1 MKTLVVP
8 LDGSDVGTN
17 ALSLATVLARA
28 TGARVELTH
37 VVTRS
42 HFSDANGVLPESSES
57 FLERVRSSLPG
68 DLEVTT
74 SIEYGDPVEQVLK
87 RVDQA
92 PGAVLIISSR
102 GRTGV
107 SRTVFGSV
115 SDQIIRMSPAPVIVT
130 RETMRVP
137 RQTLSSIIVPLDS
150 SPLSERAL
158 PWAVKLASQTDSTIG
173 LVSVID
179 VNQVAAYGGIERQ
192 SDLLISIEDEA
203 RDLARSYLD
212 ERVKQ
217 LRSEGVRSTW
227 EVRLGR
233 PADEIIR
240 AAETTAA
247 DLIIMSTHRRAG
259 IRRWAFGSVTD
270 DVVQRGSAPV
280 LVVPT

>member
-17 ALSLATVLARA
+17 ALSLATVLARIM
-28 TGARVELTH
+28 GAGVELTH
-37 VVTRS
+37 VVIPS
-42 HFSDANGVLPESSES
+42 HFSETNVVLPESSES
-57 FLERVRSSLPG
+57 FLERVRSSLPE
-68 DLEVTT
+68 DLDVST

-87 RVDQA
+87 RVHQA
-92 PGAVLIISSR
+92 RDAVLIISSR
-102 GRTGV
+102 GRNGV
-107 SRTVFGSV
+107 SRTIFGSV
-115 SDQIIRMSPAPVIVT
+115 SDQIIRLSPAPVIVT
-130 RETMRVP
+130 RETMRIS

-158 PWAVKLASQTDSTIG
+158 PWAVKVASQSDATIG

-179 VNQVAAYGGIERQ
+179 VNQVAAYAGIERQ
-192 SDLLISIEDEA
+192 SELLASIEDEA

-212 ERVKQ
+212 EQVRQ

-247 DLIIMSTHRRAG
+247 DLIVMSTHRRAG

-270 DVVQRGSAPV
+270 DVVQRGNTPV